1 MKTKG
6 TTKIYL
12 VEPHERHYSEQFI
25 IGFAGGA
32 SDFLEVIDFFEY
44 PDTYKKCPT
53 PRSVQGLVVTASGK
67 IFQFDNPSKWIRVAS
82 KVAAIGSGAPAAY
95 GALHAGASPL
105 DAVKAACKVDTFSGM
120 GTKLIK
126 FK

>member
-6 TTKIYL
+6 KTKIYL
-12 VEPHERHYSEQFI
+12 VEPHELHYSEQFI

-32 SDFLEVIDFFEY
+32 SDFLEVIDYFEY
-44 PDTYKKCPT
+44 PDSYKKCPT
-53 PRSVQGLVVTASGK
+53 PRTVQGLVVTASGK
-67 IFQFDNPSKWIRVAS
+67 IFQFDNPSKWIVVAS

-95 GALHAGASPL
+95 GALHSGASPL
-105 DAVKAACKVDTFSGM
+105 EAIKAACKVDPFSGM
-120 GTKLIK
+120 GTKLIR